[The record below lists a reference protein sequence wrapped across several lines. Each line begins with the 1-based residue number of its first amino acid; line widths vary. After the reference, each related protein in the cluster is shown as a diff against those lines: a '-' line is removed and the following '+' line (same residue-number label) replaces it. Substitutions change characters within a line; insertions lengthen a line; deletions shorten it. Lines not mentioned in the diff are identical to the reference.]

1 MMWSFAVISEL
12 IDNLDH
18 NFRENNVP

>member
-1 MMWSFAVISEL
+1 MMWSLVVIFEL